1 MLFVKFYEYA
11 KARDTYEIKTGC
23 YEMIYRVGD
32 TSLMLISGKAALKVD
47 INKIIS
53 IEPMMQVL
61 PERQVINEEL

>member
-11 KARDTYEIKTGC
+11 KARDTYEIKTGV

-53 IEPMMQVL
+53 IEPMIQVL
-61 PERQVINEEL
+61 PERKIINEDL

>member
-1 MLFVKFYEYA
+1 MLFVKFYEYS

-32 TSLMLISGKAALKVD
+32 TSLMMISGKFALKVD

-53 IEPMMQVL
+53 IEPMHQVL
-61 PERQVINEEL
+61 PESVVINEDR